1 MNQLSAKFKLAFAEF
16 TLNAEFEVPVQGF
29 TALFGPSGSGKTT
42 LLRCLSG
49 LERAPKGFLKI
60 GGDIW
65 QDEKWGIFLPVS
77 ERPIGYVFQDTRLFP
92 HVSVEGNLR
101 YGFKRRTPKNGEYL
115 FSQIVEIMGLG
126 LLLNRR
132 PNKLSGGEKQRV
144 ALARAL
150 LTRPR
155 LLLLDEPFAALDA
168 KRKHEILP
176 YFQRLQSELRIP
188 TFYVTHSLNEVLQLV
203 DNVLLIDQGKIIEA
217 GPLAEVFSH
226 PDTGIHAEHSLAGSI
241 LDTFV
246 DRQDIDFQ
254 LTVLK
259 FKDQI
264 LYVPRRDAAIG
275 SRLRVH
281 IRAEDVA
288 LAIAPIQDKTS
299 VLNVLAGRILA
310 ISPSLE
316 DNCKVQVKLDI
327 GCPLLAT
334 ITQKSLFHLNLK
346 PGQSIYA
353 HIKAI
358 RMAQEL
364 D

>member
-1 MNQLSAKFKLAFAEF
+1 
-16 TLNAEFEVPVQGF
+16 
-29 TALFGPSGSGKTT
+29 
-42 LLRCLSG
+42 
-49 LERAPKGFLKI
+49 
-60 GGDIW
+60 
-65 QDEKWGIFLPVS
+65 
-77 ERPIGYVFQDTRLFP
+77 
-92 HVSVEGNLR
+92 
-101 YGFKRRTPKNGEYL
+101 
-115 FSQIVEIMGLG
+115 MGLG